1 MTLQALPS
9 PILFQTL
16 PYVRGETSQW
26 AGLINT
32 ATSGTLD
39 AASEKFAFV
48 GNVYICDGSASKT
61 LSSAGGKIHFVAGAS
76 TTFSNGSTTLD
87 VGVQDTDQAAVFMQ
101 PDGTFDTKDTL
112 TGGTDTITSSAIN
125 TVTLSTG
132 SKTVTDG
139 MKLAVVFDMT
149 ARGGADSVKISAA
162 LAGTAAI
169 VPAPATM
176 VNLTGAWTNATDSI
190 PNVLLEFDDGA
201 IGIFYGAQW
210 VPAADS
216 TSGNTTSGTNPD
228 EYGIRFQLP
237 FKCELHGVEFPVRTT
252 AGAVTGAQGIV
263 RLSTGT
269 AAVPTLVTSDNI
281 DGFDVRASGLMGY
294 RLVKRL
300 TTPQTLEP
308 NTTYFLTFQADGSQ
322 TWQTLYLVW
331 PAAGQLAW
339 LPLGANAYKVTR
351 DAGAGAYT
359 EATAELVPV
368 TLIISKL
375 DDGLYGR
382 ANYVL
387 GI

>member
-1 MTLQALPS
+1 MTLQSLPS
-9 PILFQTL
+9 PIYFQTL
-16 PYVRGETSQW
+16 PFTRGVSSQW

-32 ATSGTLD
+32 AVSGTLD

-48 GNVYICDGSASKT
+48 GNVHICDNSASKT

-112 TGGTDTITSSAIN
+112 VGGTDTITSSAIN

-149 ARGGADSVKISAA
+149 ARGGADSVKISAS
-162 LAGTAAI
+162 LAGTAAF
-169 VPAPATM
+169 VPAPTTM
-176 VNLTGAWTNATDSI
+176 VNLTGSWTNATDSI
-190 PNVLLEFDDGA
+190 PNVLLEFDDGTF
-201 IGIFYGAQW
+201 GIFYGAHW

-216 TSGNTTSGTNPD
+216 TSGNITTASAPD
-228 EYGIRFQLP
+228 EFGTRFVLP
-237 FKCELHGVEFPVRTT
+237 FKCELHGVEFPTRTT
-252 AGAVTGAQGIV
+252 AGAATGTQGVII
-263 RLSTGT
+263 LSTGT
-269 AAVPTLVTSDNI
+269 AASPSTVTSDNI

-308 NTTYFLTFQADGSQ
+308 NTTYYLTFHASSNQ
-322 TWQTLYLVW
+322 TWQTLYLTW

-339 LPLGANAYKVTR
+339 LPLGTNAYKVTR
-351 DAGAGAYT
+351 SGGTGAFT
-359 EATAELVPV
+359 EATAELVPI

-382 ANYVL
+382 ANYAL